1 MADREGIMRISK
13 VDVIYVDERPEDNPA
28 WTPILCRIHTDAG
41 IYGDGECGMTYGC
54 PSTAA
59 RVALEEFA
67 RLIIGRDPLQSQLI
81 WQDLYR
87 TTFWGQNGG
96 PVIFAAMSAIDVAL
110 WDIKG
115 KHFGVP
121 VYQLLGGK
129 VRDSLRCYASQL
141 QFGWDDRKTPA
152 VTVEDYARNAR
163 KAVDEGYD
171 AIKIDFFTF
180 DEADGQR
187 LGYEDT
193 TRLLPHGYVDLVRRR
208 FEAVRKAVGPDVDII
223 MENHSSVDAQS
234 AVQLGEAVK
243 EYGIYYFEEPC
254 TPTPKMTKF
263 VCDRLGVPIAQG
275 ERVYTRWQYLP
286 YLENGSVQL
295 IQPDLG
301 NSGGITEVRKIAD
314 MAETYDVGVQV
325 HVCSSPLLTAAALQV
340 ECTLP
345 NFTIHE
351 HHVYN
356 RYDYNRRLCTYDY
369 QPHDG
374 SLSVP
379 DLPGLGNEI
388 SDYAF
393 AQGSVTTV
401 A

>member
-1 MADREGIMRISK
+1 MRITK
-13 VDVIYVDERPEDNPA
+13 IDIMHLQERPTDNPA
-28 WTPILCRIHTDAG
+28 WSPVLCRIHTDAG
-41 IYGDGECGMTYGC
+41 IFGNGECGMAYGC

-59 RVALEEFA
+59 RAALEEFS

-121 VYQLLGGK
+121 VHQLLGGK
-129 VRDSLRCYASQL
+129 MRNQLRCYASQL

-152 VTVEDYARNAR
+152 VSLEDYRRNAR

-171 AIKIDFFTF
+171 AIKIDFLTF
-180 DEADGQR
+180 DEVDGHR
-187 LGYEDT
+187 FGYEDT
-193 TRLLPHGYVDLVRRR
+193 TRLLSPRLVNLVRDRVA
-208 FEAVRKAVGPDVDII
+208 AVREEVGPDVDII
-223 MENHSSVDAQS
+223 MENHSNVDAQS

-243 EYGIYYFEEPC
+243 PYGIYYFEEPC
-254 TPTPKMTKF
+254 TPTPKITKLIGDKLDIP
-263 VCDRLGVPIAQG
+263 VAQG
-275 ERVYTRWQYLP
+275 ERVYTRWQYAP
-286 YLENGSVQL
+286 YLEDGSVQL

-301 NSGGITEVRKIAD
+301 NCGGITEVKKVAD

-325 HVCSSPLLTAAALQV
+325 HVCSSPLLTAAALQL

-345 NFTIHE
+345 NFAIHE

-356 RYDYNRRLCTYDY
+356 RYDYNRRLCVHDY
-369 QPHDG
+369 QPEDG
-374 SLSVP
+374 YCSIP
-379 DLPGLGNEI
+379 DLPGLGNEL
-388 SDYAF
+388 SPYVFEHAE
-393 AQGSVTTV
+393 VTTV
-401 A
+401 G